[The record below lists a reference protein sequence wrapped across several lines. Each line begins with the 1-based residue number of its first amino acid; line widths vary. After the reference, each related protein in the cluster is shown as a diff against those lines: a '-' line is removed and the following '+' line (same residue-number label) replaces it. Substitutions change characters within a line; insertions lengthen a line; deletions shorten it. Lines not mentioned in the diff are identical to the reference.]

1 MPIKRTVTK
10 SKKDGV
16 KKKTVT
22 YKPNAGTVT
31 RTKTKS
37 KAGKGKTTT
46 VSNKKGKVVGASS
59 KAKTS
64 VTGKYGKT
72 AGKKMRYTE
81 KEKTVA
87 MGKGRTASTKKGK
100 GKAYAG
106 KEVTRKVTSGGSG
119 DTYSRTSKS
128 KLGTTG
134 LRGKVKDT
142 TRGTTKQVVM
152 RGSMKSGM
160 PKASGGTKVAGMRTS
175 TKTGRGPMKRKT
187 RSRG

>member
-1 MPIKRTVTK
+1 MAVKRTVTK

-22 YKPNAGTVT
+22 YKSKAGTAT
-31 RTKTKS
+31 RNKTKS

-46 VSNKKGKVVGASS
+46 VSNKKGKVVGTAS

-64 VTGKYGKT
+64 ATSKYGKK
-72 AGKKMRYTE
+72 AGKKLRYTE
-81 KEKTVA
+81 KEKMVG

-100 GKAYAG
+100 GAAYGG
-106 KEVTRKVTSGGSG
+106 KDVTRTVTSGGSG
-119 DTYSRTSKS
+119 DTFSRTSKS
-128 KLGTTG
+128 KIGTTG
-134 LRGKVKDT
+134 LSKRKDT
-142 TRGTTKQVVM
+142 TRGKTKQVVS

-160 PKASGGTKVAGMRTS
+160 PKAPGGTKVAGMRTG
-175 TKTGRGPMKRKT
+175 TKIGRGPMKRKT

>member
-1 MPIKRTVTK
+1 MAVKRTVTK
-10 SKKDGV
+10 TKKDGV

-22 YKPNAGTVT
+22 YKSKAGTTT

-46 VSNKKGKVVGASS
+46 VSNKKGKVVATSS

-64 VTGKYGKT
+64 LTRKYGKK
-72 AGKKMRYTE
+72 AGKKLRYTE

-100 GKAYAG
+100 GAAYGG
-106 KEVTRKVTSGGSG
+106 KNVTRTVTSGGSG
-119 DTYSRTSKS
+119 DTFSRTSKS
-128 KLGTTG
+128 KIGTTG
-134 LRGKVKDT
+134 LSKRKDT
-142 TRGTTKQVVM
+142 TRGTTKTVIG

-160 PKASGGTKVAGMRTS
+160 PKASVCNPVAGRRIGTKI
-175 TKTGRGPMKRKT
+175 GRGPMKRKT